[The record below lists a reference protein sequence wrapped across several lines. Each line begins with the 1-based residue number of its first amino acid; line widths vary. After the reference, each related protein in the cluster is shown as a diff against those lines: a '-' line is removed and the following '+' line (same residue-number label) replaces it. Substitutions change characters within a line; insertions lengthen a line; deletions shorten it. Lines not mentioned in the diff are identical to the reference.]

1 MKTRVAR
8 IFYSRGCVLFLSSQA
23 GTLPVLVEDSG
34 VLAKD
39 SLESL
44 RMKRKSG
51 ARDLVTIATGLTPKH
66 GPRTS
71 GSQSKHELRP
81 VSQSE
86 ESCHRPVQFGGTR

>member
-1 MKTRVAR
+1 MKTREAR
-8 IFYSRGCVLFLSSQA
+8 IFYSRGCVLFLSSKA

-39 SLESL
+39 SMESL
-44 RMKRKSG
+44 RMRRKSG

-66 GPRTS
+66 GPWIPE
-71 GSQSKHELRP
+71 SQSQHELRP

-86 ESCHRPVQFGGTR
+86 ET

>member
-1 MKTRVAR
+1 M
-8 IFYSRGCVLFLSSQA
+8 
-23 GTLPVLVEDSG
+23 PVLVEDSG

-66 GPRTS
+66 GPWTPE
-71 GSQSKHELRP
+71 SQSQRDLRP

-86 ESCHRPVQFGGTR
+86 ES

>member
-1 MKTRVAR
+1 M
-8 IFYSRGCVLFLSSQA
+8 
-23 GTLPVLVEDSG
+23 PVLVEDSG

-51 ARDLVTIATGLTPKH
+51 ARDLVTIATGFTPKH
-66 GPRTS
+66 GPETP
-71 GSQSKHELRP
+71 GSQSQHELRP

-86 ESCHRPVQFGGTR
+86 ES